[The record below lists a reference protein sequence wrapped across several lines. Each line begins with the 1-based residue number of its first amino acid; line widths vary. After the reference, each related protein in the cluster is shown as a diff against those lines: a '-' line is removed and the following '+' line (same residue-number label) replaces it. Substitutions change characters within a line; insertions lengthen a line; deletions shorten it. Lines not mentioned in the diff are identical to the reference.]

1 MRIAMSAGAIDERL
15 RRASELAD
23 PLLPEARLSTK
34 IDMTGDGIA
43 SRLRQASD
51 LLDLCRALAKE
62 TARRPPQRDSSSS

>member
-15 RRASELAD
+15 RRVSELAG
-23 PLLPEARLSTK
+23 PLLPETRLSTK
-34 IDMTGDGIA
+34 IDMSGDGIA

-62 TARRPPQRDSSSS
+62 TAQHPFHRDSSSS